1 MPVETETLRAEVET
15 ALGAAKNPESMI
27 HGSMITRGRGE
38 LGLDPDLAENPTRVV
53 IVSPLKTPPAEA
65 YEQGIGVVTFRTQR
79 LADATDAA
87 GAKIANYLIA
97 VLATREAR
105 QKGALEALIVD
116 NHGKVVEGTSSNV
129 FQVIDQKLSTPPE
142 NLGILPGITRG
153 RVLELAGQ
161 LGIAVEHRVFSIDEL
176 CRADEVFGE
185 LDVARDPAGCPHRPS
200 RDIGGNQVRHTPP
213 ALGVPGHGRLE
224 LAGSRPGG
232 RSSAPM
238 PPNSKRNFRMLRTGG
253 GAARGWRQKA
263 LVRPFW
269 EASHAVFR
277 KTPSKRVL
285 EASVQTPRVRYEE
298 PRWNT
303 ST

>member
-27 HGSMITRGRGE
+27 RIMITRGRGE

-161 LGIAVEHRVFSIDEL
+161 LGIAVEHRAFSIDEL
-176 CRADEVFGE
+176 CRADEVFVSSTLRE
-185 LDVARDPAGCPHRPS
+185 ILPVVRIDQAES
-200 RDIGGNQVRHTPP
+200 RAGNQVLSH
-213 ALGVPGHGRLE
+213 A
-224 LAGSRPGG
+224 ACS
-232 RSSAPM
+232 RSSGPWSARASRQSAGRPI
-238 PPNSKRNFRMLRTGG
+238 LRADAAEFKTEFQDAGLAAGPHGVGG
-253 GAARGWRQKA
+253 ESARATLLGSISR
-263 LVRPFW
+263 
-269 EASHAVFR
+269 
-277 KTPSKRVL
+277 RV
-285 EASVQTPRVRYEE
+285 S
-298 PRWNT
+298 
-303 ST
+303 